1 MIYNLLNKIRYEAI
15 KHPMVSM
22 SSFGD
27 IALYEDK
34 ASIKYPYVNL
44 DIVTSNVVNYL
55 KTYTI
60 RIYVCDRN
68 DVLTSYNKTE
78 LILDDILKSIDTDR
92 YVVNYFTLNFKD
104 VVNGVFADF
113 EIQVP
118 LEGSCT
124 YDTLFNVRLLEDGKF
139 LLLENGDLQILEL

>member
-1 MIYNLLNKIRYEAI
+1 MIYNLLNKIKYEAI

-27 IALYEDK
+27 ITLYEDK
-34 ASIKYPYVNL
+34 PSIKYPYVNL
-44 DIVTSNVVNYL
+44 DIVSSKVTNYL
-55 KTYTI
+55 KTYII

-68 DVLTSYNKTE
+68 EVLTSYNKTE
-78 LILDDILKSIDTDR
+78 LIMDDILKSIDIDN
-92 YVVNYFTLNFKD
+92 YDVNYFTLNFKD
-104 VVNGVFADF
+104 VVNGVFSDF
-113 EIQVP
+113 EIEVP